1 MNASI
6 QNTLIDN
13 YIKNTGIITPSQ
25 ISDTEFDR
33 WDMMMKTLY
42 VQALDLYNKD
52 WKNATELAKRSTK
65 HDIWTTIRVIYDEII
80 GFVNGYALPR
90 NTNLVCLIV
99 SYLVTSYGD
108 KAINNLPLQERFRLK
123 FEYMLARKIIEQ
135 KAKTDRELED
145 ALNDKKAVRAL
156 DQKKKNRNQ
165 ISFKSES
172 KVQKQPK
179 PQQYQDGDIL
189 YIYKARNRCEIKE
202 HNIVATTAVLIGKNN
217 APLELSVNYCQDCNK
232 FFINYIS
239 YEQYRKKYGVLIGNI
254 VLKDEGVSSFGDV
267 ILSEASPLKLCGY
280 SVNQQDDLS
289 RETRQYIIR
298 QIISR
303 GIMSKPDVVRYLEYF
318 INMNGRRTGNE
329 IAVSKWKE
337 DLRYTL
343 SFNFENQTK
352 HKIKKITRY

>member
-1 MNASI
+1 MNI
-6 QNTLIDN
+6 QEVLISN
-13 YIKNTGIITPSQ
+13 YKNNSGTIAVDQ
-25 ISDTEFDR
+25 ISNEDFEH

-42 VQALDLYNKD
+42 IQALELYNRD
-52 WKNATELAKRSTK
+52 WKNATELAKCSTK
-65 HDIWTTIRVIYDEII
+65 HDIWSTIRVVYDEIV
-80 GFVNGYALPR
+80 GTVNGYTLPR

-108 KAINNLPLQERFRLK
+108 KAIKNLPLQERFRLK

-156 DQKKKNRNQ
+156 DQKKKNKNQ
-165 ISFKSES
+165 IPFKSES
-172 KVQKQPK
+172 KVQKDPELQR
-179 PQQYQDGDIL
+179 YQDGDVL
-189 YIYKARNRCEIKE
+189 YIYKARNRCEMKE
-202 HNIVATTAVLIGKNN
+202 HKIIATTAVLIGKNN
-217 APLELSVNYCQDCNK
+217 APIELSVNYCQDCKK

-239 YEQYRKKYGVLIGNI
+239 YEQYRKKYGILIGNI
-254 VLKDEGVSSFGDV
+254 VLRDEGASSFGDV

-280 SVNQQDDLS
+280 SVNQQDGLS
-289 RETRQYIIR
+289 SDTRQYIIR

-303 GIMSKPDVVRYLEYF
+303 RIMSKPDVVRYLEYF

-337 DLRYTL
+337 DLQYTL
-343 SFNFENQTK
+343 SFNSENQTK
-352 HKIKKITRY
+352 HRISKITRY